1 MAKSWEAWGSGNY
14 DKMYDYMFDNNANG
28 FKDYT
33 NSTQAGQNYGKTNI
47 NDALTNDYNPSLLDK
62 FYKEMT
68 EIKKSQDNFIDNH
81 IKSKFNNVVL
91 IVGAVACGV
100 IYYKFFYKGAKK

>member
-1 MAKSWEAWGSGNY
+1 MAKSWEAFGNGSY
-14 DKMYDYMFDNNANG
+14 DEMYKYMYDNNING
-28 FKDYT
+28 FKNKMDG
-33 NSTQAGQNYGKTNI
+33 TQAGQNYGKTNI

-68 EIKKSQDNFIDNH
+68 GIKNSQDKFIDNH
-81 IKSKFNNVVL
+81 IKPRFNNALL

-100 IYYKFFYKGAKK
+100 IYYKFFYKGANK